1 MWFCP
6 AVVRRRWA
14 EWNSSP
20 RVRKLWGRAVRI
32 TTHCRSRKGME
43 VPVLLYDPK
52 VMPLDLGQKARAQ
65 DSKGGAPL
73 GGRLWL

>member
-1 MWFCP
+1 
-6 AVVRRRWA
+6 
-14 EWNSSP
+14 
-20 RVRKLWGRAVRI
+20 
-32 TTHCRSRKGME
+32 ME

-65 DSKGGAPL
+65 GSKRGAPL